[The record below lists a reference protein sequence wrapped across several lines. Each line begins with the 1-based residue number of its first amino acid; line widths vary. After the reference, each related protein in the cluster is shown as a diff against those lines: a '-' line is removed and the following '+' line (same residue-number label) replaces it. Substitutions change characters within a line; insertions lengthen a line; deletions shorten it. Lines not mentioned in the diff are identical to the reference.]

1 MAQPQPYYAIEGND
15 NGLSVV
21 FVHGMG
27 VDHRSLMMLD
37 EAFDGNDSIRRIYL
51 DLPGFGRTPALPE
64 NACGLPEMADW
75 LQTVIDGLVGK
86 ATPFAMVGNSMG
98 GALVRE
104 VLAREPRRVVGM
116 ALIAPVVDPQHA
128 GRHVAE
134 HVVANP
140 NPKLTPEKT
149 LGTYAG
155 PVLIVTGKQDQI
167 VGYEDQQALLPHY
180 PNATFVTLD
189 NAGHNAHIDQPE
201 AVITLVREWV
211 AHMAFAPL
219 R

>member
-1 MAQPQPYYAIEGND
+1 MAQLQPYCAIEGND
-15 NGLSVV
+15 DGLPVV

-116 ALIAPVVDPQHA
+116 ALIAPVVDPWL
-128 GRHVAE
+128 RIPI
-134 HVVANP
+134 P
-140 NPKLTPEKT
+140 N
-149 LGTYAG
+149 
-155 PVLIVTGKQDQI
+155 
-167 VGYEDQQALLPHY
+167 
-180 PNATFVTLD
+180 
-189 NAGHNAHIDQPE
+189 
-201 AVITLVREWV
+201 
-211 AHMAFAPL
+211 
-219 R
+219 

>member
-104 VLAREPRRVVGM
+104 VLAREPRQVAGM
-116 ALIAPVVDPQHA
+116 ALIAPDALPATGTGVRLHHHGRQPVIRCMAALPAVHLAWCGVV
-128 GRHVAE
+128 
-134 HVVANP
+134 
-140 NPKLTPEKT
+140 
-149 LGTYAG
+149 
-155 PVLIVTGKQDQI
+155 
-167 VGYEDQQALLPHY
+167 
-180 PNATFVTLD
+180 
-189 NAGHNAHIDQPE
+189 
-201 AVITLVREWV
+201 
-211 AHMAFAPL
+211 
-219 R
+219 